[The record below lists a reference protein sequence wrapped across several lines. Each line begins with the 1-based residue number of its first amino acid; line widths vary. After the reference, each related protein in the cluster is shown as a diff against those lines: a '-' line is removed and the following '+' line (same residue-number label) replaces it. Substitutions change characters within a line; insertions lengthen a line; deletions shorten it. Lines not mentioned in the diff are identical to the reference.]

1 MGGQAHIRSLSMN
14 DPKYPRS
21 SGNYGNGAGAV
32 GGSINGGP
40 EAANDE
46 NQSLLQ
52 QGGGE
57 EGGSGS
63 RSSVTGFS
71 RVMRLFQ

>member
-1 MGGQAHIRSLSMN
+1 MGGQAHTRSLSMN

-21 SGNYGNGAGAV
+21 SDKYGNGAGAV

-40 EAANDE
+40 EAAHDE
-46 NQSLLQ
+46 NQSILQ

-63 RSSVTGFS
+63 RSSVIGLS
-71 RVMRLFQ
+71 RVMRLFK